1 MKVVLFCGGVGARLK
16 EFSDTVPKP
25 MVPIGHR
32 PIIWH
37 LMKYYAHYGHRDFI
51 LCLGYRGE
59 AMRHYFLNYD
69 ECESNDFT
77 LSEGGKK
84 VQLYSRDIG
93 DWSITFAETGLHAN
107 LGQRLCAVRKYLE
120 GEELFLANYTDGLSD
135 LPLPEY
141 LAHARGQDRVAT
153 FLCVKPHQTFHIVS
167 LTPEGRVTDL
177 REANDSDIWIN
188 GGFFVFKRQ
197 IFDYIKDG
205 EDLVVEP
212 FQRLIRDDQ
221 LAAYRY
227 HGFWAAM
234 DTVKDKLRFDEMA
247 ACDNTPWEVWRKRAA

>member
-16 EFSDTVPKP
+16 EYSDTIPKP

-37 LMKYYAHYGHRDFI
+37 LMKYYAHYGHREFI

-59 AMRHYFLNYD
+59 AMRRYFLEYN

-77 LSEGGKK
+77 LSDGGKK
-84 VQLYSRDIG
+84 IHLYSEDIG

-107 LGQRLCAVRKYLE
+107 LGQRLCAVRKYLGTDE
-120 GEELFLANYTDGLSD
+120 VFMANYTDGLSD
-135 LPLPEY
+135 LPLPAY
-141 LAHARGQDRVAT
+141 LEHARHHDRVAT
-153 FLCVKPHQTFHIVS
+153 FVCVKPNQSFHIVS
-167 LTPEGRVTDL
+167 LTAEGKVTEL
-177 REANDSDIWIN
+177 REAQHSDIWIN
-188 GGFFVFKRQ
+188 GGFFVFKRR
-197 IFDYIKDG
+197 IFDYIKEG

-212 FQRLIRDDQ
+212 FRRLMDDDE
-221 LAAYRY
+221 LMAYRY

>member
-16 EFSDTVPKP
+16 EYSETVPKP

-51 LCLGYRGE
+51 LCLGYRGD
-59 AMRHYFLNYD
+59 AMRRYFLDYD
-69 ECESNDFT
+69 ECASNDFT
-77 LSEGGKK
+77 LSDGGKR
-84 VQLYSRDIG
+84 VHLYSRDIG

-107 LGQRLCAVRKYLE
+107 LGQRLCAVRKYLGDDE
-120 GEELFLANYTDGLSD
+120 VFLANYADGLSD
-135 LPLPEY
+135 LPLPQYIE
-141 LAHARGQDRVAT
+141 HARSQDRVGT
-153 FLCVKPHQTFHIVS
+153 FLCVKPNQSFHVV
-167 LTPEGRVTDL
+167 TVAADGRVTGL
-177 REANDSDIWIN
+177 RPAQDADVWIN
-188 GGFFVFKRQ
+188 GGFFVFKQQ

-212 FQRLIRDDQ
+212 FQRLILDDQ

-247 ACDNTPWEVWRKRAA
+247 AHEDTPWEVWSRERP

>member
-16 EFSDTVPKP
+16 EYSETVPKP

-37 LMKYYAHYGHRDFI
+37 LMKYYAHYGHNEFI
-51 LCLGYRGE
+51 LCLGYRGD
-59 AMRHYFLNYD
+59 AMRRFFLSYD

-77 LSEGGKK
+77 LADGGKR
-84 VQLYSRDIG
+84 VRLYSRDIS

-107 LGQRLCAVRKYLE
+107 LGQRLAAVRKYL
-120 GEELFLANYTDGLSD
+120 GDDELFLANYSDGLSD
-135 LPLPEY
+135 LPLPAY
-141 LAHARGQDRVAT
+141 LDYARAQDRVAT
-153 FLCVKPHQTFHIVS
+153 FMCVKPHHSFHIVG
-167 LTPEGRVTDL
+167 LTASGQVTDL
-177 REANDSDIWIN
+177 RPANESDVWIN

-212 FQRLIRDDQ
+212 FQRLIREDQ

-227 HGFWAAM
+227 RGFWAAM

-247 ACDNTPWEVWRKRAA
+247 ACGDTPWQVWRPQAA

>member
-1 MKVVLFCGGVGARLK
+1 MKVVLFCGGVGTRLK
-16 EFSDTVPKP
+16 EYSETVPKP

-37 LMKYYAHYGHRDFI
+37 LMKYYAHYGHHEFI

-59 AMRHYFLNYD
+59 AMRRYFLNYD

-77 LSEGGKK
+77 ISEGGKR
-84 VQLYSRDIG
+84 VHLYSRDIG
-93 DWSITFAETGLHAN
+93 EWSITFAETGLHAN
-107 LGQRLCAVRKYLE
+107 LGQRLCAVRKYLADDE
-120 GEELFLANYTDGLSD
+120 VFLANYTDGLSD

-141 LAHARGQDRVAT
+141 LAHAHAQARVAT
-153 FLCVKPHQTFHIVS
+153 FLCVRPYQSFHIVG
-167 LTPEGRVTDL
+167 LTDTGQVTDL
-177 REANDSDIWIN
+177 RPAHDSDIWIN

-212 FQRLIRDDQ
+212 FQRLIRDDE

-227 HGFWAAM
+227 RGFWAAM
-234 DTVKDKLRFDEMA
+234 DTVKDKLHFDEMA
-247 ACDNTPWEVWRKRAA
+247 ACDNTPWEVWRRHAA

>member
-1 MKVVLFCGGVGARLK
+1 MKVALFCGGVGARLK
-16 EFSDTVPKP
+16 EYSDTIPKP

-32 PIIWH
+32 PMIWH
-37 LMKYYAHYGHRDFI
+37 LMKYYAHYGHREFI

-59 AMRHYFLNYD
+59 AIRRYFLEYN
-69 ECESNDFT
+69 EWESNDFT

-84 VQLYSRDIG
+84 FHLYSEDIR
-93 DWSITFAETGLHAN
+93 DWSITFAETGLQAN

-120 GEELFLANYTDGLSD
+120 DEPLFLANYADGLTD
-135 LPLPEY
+135 LPLPTY
-141 LAHARGQDRVAT
+141 LEHACRQDRVAT
-153 FLCVKPHQTFHIVS
+153 FVCVRPNQSFHIVS

-177 REANDSDIWIN
+177 REAPDSDVWIN
-188 GGFFVFKRQ
+188 GGFFVFKRA

-212 FQRLIRDDQ
+212 FQRLIAEDQ
-221 LAAYRY
+221 LSAYRY

-234 DTVKDKLRFDEMA
+234 DTVKDKLRFDGLA
-247 ACDNTPWEVWRKRAA
+247 ASDDTPWEIWRKRAA

>member
-16 EFSDTVPKP
+16 EYSETVPKP

-37 LMKYYAHYGHRDFI
+37 LMKYYAHYGHKEFI
-51 LCLGYRGE
+51 LCLGYRGD
-59 AMRHYFLNYD
+59 AMRRFFLNYD

-77 LSEGGKK
+77 IADGGKR
-84 VQLYSRDIG
+84 VHLYSRDIS

-107 LGQRLCAVRKYLE
+107 LGQRLSAVRKYL
-120 GEELFLANYTDGLSD
+120 GDDELFLANYSDGLSD

-141 LAHARGQDRVAT
+141 LAYARARDRVAT
-153 FLCVKPHQTFHIVS
+153 FLCVKPHQSFHIVS
-167 LTPEGRVTDL
+167 LAASDQVTDL
-177 REANDSDIWIN
+177 RPAHDSDVWIN

-197 IFDYIKDG
+197 IFDYIKEG

-212 FQRLIRDDQ
+212 FQRLIREEQ

-227 HGFWAAM
+227 RGFWAAM
-234 DTVKDKLRFDEMA
+234 DTVKDKLWFDEMA
-247 ACDNTPWEVWRKRAA
+247 ACDNTPWQVWTPRAA